1 MNYGRR
7 KASKRQKEIT
17 SKGTMQGKRMGVRLF
32 KAFLLLILVACV
44 SVGVGGL
51 IFVKKIINDS
61 PDISPDDVRP
71 SGYTTFVYADDGT
84 TELERFVASGSNR
97 IYKSIDEIPTDLQH
111 AFVAIEDERFY
122 DHKGI
127 DPQGI
132 LRAFVVGVAHGGNF
146 SEGASTLTQQLIKN
160 NVFPNFVSENTFS
173 EKLERK
179 IQEQYLALKIEKQMS
194 KDEIL
199 ECYMNTINLG
209 QNTLGVQAASKR
221 YFNKDVSE
229 LTLSESAVIA
239 GITQNPSGYDPVTQ
253 PEANAKRR
261 KRFWAIC

>member
-1 MNYGRR
+1 MRVP
-7 KASKRQKEIT
+7 A
-17 SKGTMQGKRMGVRLF
+17 
-32 KAFLLLILVACV
+32 
-44 SVGVGGL
+44 
-51 IFVKKIINDS
+51 
-61 PDISPDDVRP
+61 
-71 SGYTTFVYADDGT
+71 
-84 TELERFVASGSNR
+84 
-97 IYKSIDEIPTDLQH
+97 
-111 AFVAIEDERFY
+111 
-122 DHKGI
+122 
-127 DPQGI
+127 
-132 LRAFVVGVAHGGNF
+132 
-146 SEGASTLTQQLIKN
+146 TLTQQLLKN

-261 KRFWAIC
+261 KKVLGNMLKQGYIDQTAYDEAMADDVYARIQTVNSEIGQDSPNSYFVDALSEQVVSDLMDRLGYSETQATMHCTAVDSAYSYSECRDAEDL